1 MFVHIF
7 SYSFLCSVANFIKNL
22 GFFLFVKITLKKY
35 VSKMPIG
42 IWLPIYWLMIFTQ
55 KGRVGNTVTFSY
67 SFSEAEFLL
76 AYFFPFIFAS
86 QHSFLCYTF
95 RALNYAKFP
104 IIFHDSCRNYY
115 WNSRAQPSQMIISNA
130 SKNSQS
136 FEGHLESKSNVGNSR
151 ENW

>member
-1 MFVHIF
+1 M
-7 SYSFLCSVANFIKNL
+7 
-22 GFFLFVKITLKKY
+22 ITYLLINDNY
-35 VSKMPIG
+35 
-42 IWLPIYWLMIFTQ
+42 T
-55 KGRVGNTVTFSY
+55 KGRVGNTITFSY

-151 ENW
+151 ENWLLITSLIKQKIFSVENSFLVFQV